1 MFLSPL
7 SSAKRTLAAF
17 WSFQMPGSLD
27 RSSKDDIFAGMP
39 LASKRVLPRVY
50 GGQELPDF
58 IDGAFHEEGGIGIWE
73 YGNMGIPE
81 GYYSKIDIL
90 IKN

>member
-1 MFLSPL
+1 
-7 SSAKRTLAAF
+7 
-17 WSFQMPGSLD
+17 MPGSLD